1 MPSEK
6 GPHVLAEICL
16 ASDVPDPKVDGVR
29 DGYAPHHRFP
39 GVDYLVSGF
48 HRYEDT
54 QLRHPGDTWPAR
66 IAFPSW
72 AFFGAGVK
80 VGDRFEILEMSRLVG
95 HGVVKEI
102 L

>member
-1 MPSEK
+1 MPTEK

-29 DGYAPHHRFP
+29 DGYAPHHRFS
-39 GVDYLVSGF
+39 GVEYLVSGF
-48 HRYEDT
+48 HRYGDA
-54 QLRHPGDTWPAR
+54 QLRYPGDTWLAR

-72 AFFGAGVK
+72 AFFGSEVK
-80 VGDRFEILEMSRLVG
+80 VGDRFDILEMSRLVG
-95 HGVVKEI
+95 HGVVKEV